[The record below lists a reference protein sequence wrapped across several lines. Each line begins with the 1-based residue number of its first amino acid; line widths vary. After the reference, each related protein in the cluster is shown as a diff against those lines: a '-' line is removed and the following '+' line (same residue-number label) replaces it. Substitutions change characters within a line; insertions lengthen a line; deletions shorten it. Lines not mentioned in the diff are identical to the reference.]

1 MELASCN
8 IRDTGKVFL
17 EIEEKLK
24 GKYET
29 KEYQSKHERN
39 QNFCAEIVKE
49 IEILNDYGVNDIFS
63 LCFRGKWQHLTS
75 I

>member
-1 MELASCN
+1 MDLVSCN

-17 EIEEKLK
+17 EIKEKLK

-39 QNFCAEIVKE
+39 QNFRVEIVKE
-49 IEILNDYGVNDIFS
+49 IEILRDIGVNDIFS
-63 LCFRGKWQHLTS
+63 LCFRGK
-75 I
+75 

>member
-63 LCFRGKWQHLTS
+63 LCFRGR
-75 I
+75 